1 MTSRRVT
8 QMVLTSWAIPFLFAI
23 SVFVMRLNSFHL
35 FSAYYCLSFE
45 IILCVI
51 FIFSVASMYLVVYKN
66 SKNRISPKQMQLNKQ
81 FAKVKAQ
88 NTSAVKRL
96 ALVTFVFLSC
106 YGLFTRCSLLVITG
120 HQCEDFRYKVP
131 LQVINSGINPI
142 AYALFKRDIEQECKR
157 LFFKRRLLL
166 FLKAV
171 LRQKKLQLMN

>member
-1 MTSRRVT
+1 MIYICVFTLYASGTNLFSLVLERYIAVVKPLKYLTFMTSRRVT

-23 SVFVMRLNSFHL
+23 SVFVMRWNSFHRL
-35 FSAYYCLSFE
+35 SAYYCLSFE

-51 FIFSVASMYLVVYKN
+51 FIFSVAFVVYKN

-88 NTSAVKRL
+88 NTSAVKWL

-120 HQCEDFRYKVP
+120 HQCDDFH
-131 LQVINSGINPI
+131 
-142 AYALFKRDIEQECKR
+142 
-157 LFFKRRLLL
+157 
-166 FLKAV
+166 
-171 LRQKKLQLMN
+171 